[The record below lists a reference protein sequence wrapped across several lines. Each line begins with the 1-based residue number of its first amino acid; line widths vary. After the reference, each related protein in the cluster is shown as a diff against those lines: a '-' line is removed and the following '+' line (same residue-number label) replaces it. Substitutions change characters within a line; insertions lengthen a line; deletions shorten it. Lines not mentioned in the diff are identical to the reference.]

1 MVFWGCFFFFTFSFI
16 TNRLLEIKKK
26 KKKHVPINTHIYTI
40 INSAVDIFTSK
51 VKTTIS
57 VSYAG
62 SRRARIAPPVGI
74 MSTCY
79 MVKCNHIIV
88 EVQYYTT
95 HESPLISILF
105 PVRQTF
111 CKFKKKKILSNNLES
126 KFFGH
131 SFSHHFQLFF

>member
-1 MVFWGCFFFFTFSFI
+1 M
-16 TNRLLEIKKK
+16 RLIFLLARSRLQYPFLMQEVGELEL
-26 KKKHVPINTHIYTI
+26 P
-40 INSAVDIFTSK
+40 
-51 VKTTIS
+51 
-57 VSYAG
+57 
-62 SRRARIAPPVGI
+62 PPVGI

-111 CKFKKKKILSNNLES
+111 CKFKKKILSNNLES

-131 SFSHHFQLFF
+131 SFSHHFQLFFLHHGFLFVLLFHLLVLPLNTDQ